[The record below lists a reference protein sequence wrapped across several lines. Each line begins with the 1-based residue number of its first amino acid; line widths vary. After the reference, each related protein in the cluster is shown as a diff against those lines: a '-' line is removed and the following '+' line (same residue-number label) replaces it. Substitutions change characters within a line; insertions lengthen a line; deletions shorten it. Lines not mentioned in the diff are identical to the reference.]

1 MKLIYVNILLMALLM
16 SCKSDTGKSS
26 GEFQDTALVLQKE
39 YPKTSNYPEADQ
51 FDAKMEKDFV
61 RAANEFQNE
70 IMANEAIITSRN
82 WVVYKDNSGRPI
94 YRNRI
99 AVVTAKIGDRC
110 YLQHLFFQQDAKS
123 VSKYGTTYV
132 SDSYGWKEFDC
143 SLKK

>member
-1 MKLIYVNILLMALLM
+1 MKKIFLSFLVITLLLA
-16 SCKSDTGKSS
+16 CKNEQKDAPDN
-26 GEFQDTALVLQKE
+26 QNTALVLQKK

-51 FDAKMEKDFV
+51 FDDKMEKDFV
-61 RAANEFQNE
+61 RAANEFQKE
-70 IMANEAIITSRN
+70 IKANEAIITSRN
-82 WVVYKDNSGRPI
+82 WVVYKDNNGRPI

-99 AVVTAKIGDRC
+99 AVVTAAVGDHC